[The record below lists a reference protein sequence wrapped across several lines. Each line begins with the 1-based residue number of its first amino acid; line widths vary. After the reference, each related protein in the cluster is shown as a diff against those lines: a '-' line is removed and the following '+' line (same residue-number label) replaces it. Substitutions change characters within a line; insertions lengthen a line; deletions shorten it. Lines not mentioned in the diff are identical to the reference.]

1 MEKPPRWPG
10 AVALVAIAAALA
22 LPLAVRAQYVPPPP
36 PPTCVENCDGVPA
49 EEPPRPPR
57 CRYLTVRHVCGT
69 EEKCDDL
76 GPKGIVC
83 VEVERWCERTEEICE

>member
-1 MEKPPRWPG
+1 MENPPRWPG
-10 AVALVAIAAALA
+10 LAALAVALV
-22 LPLAVRAQYVPPPP
+22 LPLAAGAQWVPPVP
-36 PPTCVENCDGVPA
+36 PPTCVENCDGAPA
-49 EEPPRPPR
+49 DEPPRQPN
-57 CRYLTVRHVCGT
+57 CRDVTLSYVCGT